1 MNIVIYVLEFV
12 VYVVPLTVSSF
23 ILYAFYSRKG
33 KFLNLFYDV
42 LFPYEES
49 LEELQR
55 FKGTQFDT
63 DVVDAFASI
72 SLEEIKKAHEK
83 LDTISIF
90 KELINIYY
98 E

>member
-1 MNIVIYVLEFV
+1 MNIATYVLEFV
-12 VYVVPLTVSSF
+12 VNVVPLTVSLF
-23 ILYAFYSRKG
+23 VVYTFYSRKD

-42 LFPYEES
+42 LFPYEKA
-49 LEELQR
+49 LKELQR

-98 E
+98 K

>member
-1 MNIVIYVLEFV
+1 MNIATYVLEFV
-12 VYVVPLTVSSF
+12 VNVVPLTVSLF
-23 ILYAFYSRKG
+23 VVYTFYSRKD

-42 LFPYEES
+42 LFPYEKA

-98 E
+98 K

>member
-1 MNIVIYVLEFV
+1 MDIATYVLEFV
-12 VYVVPLTVSSF
+12 VYVVPLTVSLF
-23 ILYAFYSRKG
+23 VVYTFYSRKD

-42 LFPYEES
+42 LFPYEKA

-98 E
+98 K

>member
-1 MNIVIYVLEFV
+1 MDIATYVLEFV
-12 VYVVPLTVSSF
+12 VYVVPLTVSLF
-23 ILYAFYSRKG
+23 VVYTFYSRKD

-42 LFPYEES
+42 LFPYEKA
-49 LEELQR
+49 LEELQK

-98 E
+98 K

>member
-1 MNIVIYVLEFV
+1 MNIATYVLEFV

-23 ILYAFYSRKG
+23 VLYAFYSRKG

-63 DVVDAFASI
+63 DVIDAFASI

-83 LDTISIF
+83 LDTINIF